1 MRLLD
6 EDERRKAN
14 NKVALTTHATV
25 APTGATKIE
34 IAPNEGHVTAIESPA
49 PTKADRTRKM
59 RFTIA
64 PFRDRRPDVSPSC
77 SKIGED
83 CMTISMANMRQLLSE
98 NR

>member
-1 MRLLD
+1 MRLID
-6 EDERRKAN
+6 EDERRRAN
-14 NKVALTTHATV
+14 NKVALTTHAPV

-34 IAPNEGHVTAIESPA
+34 IAPNEGHVPAIESPA

-64 PFRDRRPDVSPSC
+64 PFRDRRPDVSPWC
-77 SKIGED
+77 SKNGED